1 MVRLAQDSGREGWVN
16 EMNHDDDGISAAP
29 ARFHLYQQLVNEL
42 RERIARGEFQSG
54 MLLPSEGM
62 LSKAY
67 GVSRPTVKR
76 ALDILRQE
84 GVIDAKRGFGWFVA
98 GTLLREK
105 IGQLHTIED
114 SVLEMGLVSRRKI
127 LEFAFEPASTELRA
141 VLNSDMVLRTKRLNL
156 ANEKPVACVTTWCP
170 EDLGSAL
177 SRADVEQHSLY
188 DLLPIEIG
196 GARQVIRAVAAS
208 KDDAELLDVRI
219 GSPCL
224 ASERVTFSVDAKP
237 VLTAVGIFPGHS
249 SEYVAEMHGSG
260 RSETHPGVRI
270 VSDEDAT
277 SAVTLL
283 PGLRASQAAI
293 P

>member
-1 MVRLAQDSGREGWVN
+1 
-16 EMNHDDDGISAAP
+16 MNQNGDGSAAAP

-42 RERIARGEFQSG
+42 RDRIARGEFQSG

-76 ALDILRQE
+76 ALDILRHE
-84 GVIDAKRGFGWFVA
+84 GIIDAKRGFGWFVA

-114 SVLEMGLVSRRKI
+114 SVIEMGLVSRRKI
-127 LEFAFEPASTELRA
+127 LEFAFEPATPEVKAILG
-141 VLNSDMVLRTKRLNL
+141 SDMVLRTKRLNL
-156 ANEKPVACVTTWCP
+156 ANDKPVACVTTWCP
-170 EDLGSAL
+170 DELGSSL
-177 SRADVEQHSLY
+177 SRADVEEHSLY
-188 DLLPIEIG
+188 DLLPIDIG

-208 KDDAELLDVRI
+208 KEDAILLDVRV

-224 ASERVTFSVDAKP
+224 ASERITFSVEGRP

-249 SEYVAEMHGSG
+249 SEYVAEMAGSG
-260 RSETHPGVRI
+260 KSETNPGVRI
-270 VSDEDAT
+270 VND
-277 SAVTLL
+277 SAVSWASVTLL
-283 PGLRASQAAI
+283 PGLRASEVAI
-293 P
+293 Q

>member
-1 MVRLAQDSGREGWVN
+1 
-16 EMNHDDDGISAAP
+16 MNRAEDGSRGAP
-29 ARFHLYQQLVNEL
+29 ARSHLYQQLVNEL
-42 RERIARGEFQSG
+42 RDRIARGEFQSG

-62 LSKAY
+62 LSKAHN
-67 GVSRPTVKR
+67 VSRPTVKR

-84 GVIDAKRGFGWFVA
+84 GIIDAKRGFGWFVA

-127 LEFAFEPASTELRA
+127 LEFAFEPATPEVKA
-141 VLNSDMVLRTKRLNL
+141 VLGSDMVLRTKRVNL

-170 EDLGSAL
+170 DDLGSSL
-177 SRADVEQHSLY
+177 SRADVEEHSLY

-208 KDDAELLDVRI
+208 KEDAQLLDLRV

-224 ASERVTFSVDAKP
+224 ASERITYSVDGRP
-237 VLTAVGIFPGHS
+237 VLTAVAIFPGHS
-249 SEYVAEMHGSG
+249 SEYVAELTGSG
-260 RSETHPGVRI
+260 RSETNPGVRLVDDGAMSSNAI
-270 VSDEDAT
+270 
-277 SAVTLL
+277 TLL
-283 PGLRASQAAI
+283 HGTRGSEVAI